1 MKILYFDFDIPYLVK
16 DADYP
21 VGGAAVEWLNWIK
34 GFRANHHEVGVLS
47 WRGASDLLG
56 EQAKDFSVV
65 ETFGREEGIRYLRI
79 FNLRLPRFIQ
89 AIRSYQPDV
98 VIQGCASIT
107 TGLLSLA
114 AQRVGVPFVYRAAND
129 MDADDRHKTRLSF
142 LEAYFYRLGLRN
154 ASAIVCQNSYQQQ
167 KFREQFPDKPVTI
180 LHNPYQPGDRLA
192 VPPISQRKY
201 VAWLGVFQPQ
211 KNLPALLNVVQALP
225 QYHFKIGGKLSKS
238 HVDEATLLA
247 LKGLE
252 EASNVTFE
260 GYIKRTQ
267 IASFLSEAYL
277 LLNTSHYEGF
287 SNTFLEA
294 FATGTPIVTTRNV
307 DPDHIIE
314 QRQLGM
320 VAEDHQRLAE
330 RVRQL
335 IEYPEYEEVAQRCQ
349 QYVVDSHDPQ
359 QLAAEFAGLLAEL
372 SKT

>member
-1 MKILYFDFDIPYLVK
+1 MRILYFDFDIPYLVK
-16 DADYP
+16 DANYP

-47 WRGASDLLG
+47 WRGASDFLG

-114 AQRVGVPFVYRAAND
+114 AQRAGVPFVYRAAND
-129 MDADDRHKTRLSF
+129 MDADDRHKSRLSF
-142 LEAYFYRLGLRN
+142 MEAYLYRSGLRN
-154 ASAIVCQNSYQQQ
+154 ANAIVCQNSYQHQ
-167 KFREQFPDKPVTI
+167 KFKEQFPDKSIII
-180 LHNPYQPGDRLA
+180 LHNPYQFGDRSA
-192 VPPISQRKY
+192 VKPLSQRKY
-201 VAWLGVFQPQ
+201 IAWLGVFQPQ
-211 KNLPALLNVVQALP
+211 KNLTALLDVVQSLP
-225 QYHFKIGGKLSKS
+225 HYHFNIGGKLSKS
-238 HVDEATLLA
+238 HVDEATLQA
-247 LKGLE
+247 LERLR

-294 FATGTPIVTTRNV
+294 FAAGTPIVTTRSV

-314 QRQLGM
+314 QRKLGM
-320 VAEDHQRLAE
+320 VAEDHGGLAE
-330 RVRQL
+330 CVQQVV
-335 IEYPEYEEVAQRCQ
+335 EHPEYEEMAQRCQ
-349 QYVVDSHDPQ
+349 QYVTESHDPQ
-359 QLAAEFAGLLAEL
+359 QLAAKFADFLAEL
-372 SKT
+372 N